1 MRAAMSLRAY
11 VFVFVLGFIF
21 TGTAAGDSKKQG
33 QFGEYKTKDFLS
45 DYSKLKLRAGTEN
58 TYAYEDPETKFS
70 RYKKLMVERIKVWL
84 KEDAEYKGID
94 PAEIKDLTD
103 YFHKAIVDALGDKY
117 PVVREP
123 GPDVLRLR
131 IAMTD
136 LVPNKPSASVV
147 TLVVPF
153 LWVAEA
159 GTGVAKGDTG
169 STPFVGE
176 VTIELEALDSQS
188 NRQVAAYIERR
199 IGLKYHWNKGVGT
212 AMSDYL
218 KAYSTWDYT
227 KQAMD
232 HWAQAIRRHMD
243 KTHGVPPPAKN

>member
-1 MRAAMSLRAY
+1 MKWKKAFSLIALTFMHCSFLAVGVAADSSPHPK
-11 VFVFVLGFIF
+11 F
-21 TGTAAGDSKKQG
+21 GDYQ
-33 QFGEYKTKDFLS
+33 TKGFLS
-45 DYSKLKLRAGTEN
+45 DYSNLELQPGTDDMFFYQEPK
-58 TYAYEDPETKFS
+58 TDFS
-70 RYKKLMVERIKVWL
+70 QYNKLMVERIKVWF

-94 PAEIKDLTD
+94 PAEIKELTD
-103 YFHKAIVDALGDKY
+103 YFHKAIVEAVGDNY
-117 PVVREP
+117 PIVREP

-136 LVPNKPSASVV
+136 LVPNKPSASLV

-159 GTGVAKGDTG
+159 GSGVATDEAG

-188 NRQVAAYIERR
+188 NRQIAAFIERK
-199 IGLKYHWNKGVGT
+199 IGLKYHWTEGVAT
-212 AMSDYL
+212 AATDYL
-218 KAYSTWDYT
+218 KAYSTWAYT

-232 HWAQAIRRHMD
+232 HWAQAIRDHLD
-243 KTHGVPPPAKN
+243 KAHGTAPTEN

>member
-1 MRAAMSLRAY
+1 MICKKVFALIVPAFMHCSILTTGAAADSNQHPK
-11 VFVFVLGFIF
+11 F
-21 TGTAAGDSKKQG
+21 GDYQAKG
-33 QFGEYKTKDFLS
+33 FLS
-45 DYSKLKLRAGTEN
+45 DYSNLKLRAGTED
-58 TYAYEDPETKFS
+58 TFVFQDPKTDIS
-70 RYKKLMVERIKVWL
+70 QYNKLMVERIKVWF

-103 YFHKAIVDALGDKY
+103 YFHKAIIEAVGDQY
-117 PVVREP
+117 PIVREP

-136 LVPNKPSASVV
+136 LVPNKPSASLI

-159 GTGVAKGDTG
+159 GSGVAKGDTG

-188 NRQVAAYIERR
+188 NLQIAAFIERK
-199 IGLKYHWNKGVGT
+199 IGLKYHWNKGVAT
-212 AMSDYL
+212 AVSDYT
-218 KAYSTWDYT
+218 KAYSTWAYT

-232 HWAQAIRRHMD
+232 HWAQAIRDHLD
-243 KTHGVPPPAKN
+243 KAHGIVPAKN

>member
-1 MRAAMSLRAY
+1 MKWKK
-11 VFVFVLGFIF
+11 VFALIAQTFLYCSIM
-21 TGTAAGDSKKQG
+21 AAGAAAGSSQHPK
-33 QFGEYKTKDFLS
+33 FGDYQTKGFLS
-45 DYSKLKLRAGTEN
+45 DYSKLELRADTED
-58 TYAYEDPETKFS
+58 TFFFQDTKIDIS
-70 RYKKLMVERIKVWL
+70 QYKKLMVERIKVWF

-103 YFHKAIVDALGDKY
+103 YFHKAIVDAVGSQY
-117 PVVREP
+117 PIVREP

-136 LVPNKPSASVV
+136 LVPNKPSASLI

-159 GTGVAKGDTG
+159 GSGVAKGDTG

-176 VTIELEALDSQS
+176 VTIELEALDSQN
-188 NRQVAAYIERR
+188 NRQIAAFIERK
-199 IGLKYHWNKGVGT
+199 IGLKYHWTEGVRTGV
-212 AMSDYL
+212 SDYA
-218 KAYSTWDYT
+218 KAYSTWAYT

-232 HWAQAIRRHMD
+232 HWAQAIRNHLD
-243 KTHGVPPPAKN
+243 KAHGIAPAKN

>member
-1 MRAAMSLRAY
+1 MNMKNSFTL
-11 VFVFVLGFIF
+11 FVL
-21 TGTAAGDSKKQG
+21 TTLYCSALSADATADASQNPI
-33 QFGEYKTKDFLS
+33 FGEYQTKGFLS
-45 DYSKLKLRAGTEN
+45 DYSNLQLLEDTED
-58 TYAYEDPETKFS
+58 TFFFQDPKTDIS
-70 RYKKLMVERIKVWL
+70 QYKKLMVERIKVWF

-103 YFHKAIVDALGDKY
+103 YFHKATVKAVEGQY
-117 PVVREP
+117 PIVREP

-136 LVPNKPSASVV
+136 LVPTKPSASLV

-153 LWVAEA
+153 LWLAEA
-159 GTGVAKGDTG
+159 GSGVATDEAG

-188 NRQVAAYIERR
+188 NRQIAAFIERK
-199 IGLKYHWNKGVGT
+199 IGLKYHWNKGIETGVT
-212 AMSDYL
+212 DYL
-218 KAYSTWDYT
+218 KAYSTWAYT

-232 HWAQAIRRHMD
+232 HWAQAIRDHLD
-243 KTHGVPPPAKN
+243 KAHGTAPANN

>member
-1 MRAAMSLRAY
+1 MKCKKVFALIVPAIMHYSILTTGAAADPNQY
-11 VFVFVLGFIF
+11 PKF
-21 TGTAAGDSKKQG
+21 GDYQAKG
-33 QFGEYKTKDFLS
+33 FLS
-45 DYSKLKLRAGTEN
+45 DYSSLKLRADTED
-58 TYAYEDPETKFS
+58 TFVFQDPETDFS
-70 RYKKLMVERIKVWL
+70 QYDKLMVERIKVWF

-103 YFHKAIVDALGDKY
+103 YFHKAIVEAVGDQY
-117 PVVREP
+117 PIVREP

-136 LVPNKPSASVV
+136 LVPTKPSASLV

-153 LWVAEA
+153 LWLAEA
-159 GTGVAKGDTG
+159 GSGVVTDEAG

-188 NRQVAAYIERR
+188 NRQVAAFIERK
-199 IGLKYHWNKGVGT
+199 IGLKYHWNKGVKTGVT
-212 AMSDYL
+212 DYL
-218 KAYSTWDYT
+218 KAYSTWAYT

-232 HWAQAIRRHMD
+232 HWAQAIRNHLD
-243 KTHGVPPPAKN
+243 KAHGIEPAKN

>member
-1 MRAAMSLRAY
+1 MGLKNAFALIVFNFMLCSGLAAN
-11 VFVFVLGFIF
+11 
-21 TGTAAGDSKKQG
+21 AAAESSQHPKFGDYQ
-33 QFGEYKTKDFLS
+33 TKGFLS
-45 DYSKLKLRAGTEN
+45 DYSNLNLQSDTEDTFIFQDPN
-58 TYAYEDPETKFS
+58 TDFS
-70 RYKKLMVERIKVWL
+70 QYDKLMVERIKVWF

-103 YFHKAIVDALGDKY
+103 YFHKAIVEAVGGQY
-117 PVVREP
+117 PIVREP

-136 LVPNKPSASVV
+136 LVPTKPSASLV

-153 LWVAEA
+153 LWLAEA
-159 GTGVAKGDTG
+159 GSGVATDEAG

-188 NRQVAAYIERR
+188 NRQIAALIERK
-199 IGLKYHWNKGVGT
+199 IGLKYHWNEGVETGV
-212 AMSDYL
+212 SDYL

-232 HWAQAIRRHMD
+232 HWAQAIRNHLDMA
-243 KTHGVPPPAKN
+243 HGIAPAKN

>member
-1 MRAAMSLRAY
+1 MKWKKAFALISFLSFMHC
-11 VFVFVLGFIF
+11 FVLVGD
-21 TGTAAGDSKKQG
+21 AAADSGQNPKFGDYQSKG
-33 QFGEYKTKDFLS
+33 FLS
-45 DYSKLKLRAGTEN
+45 DYSGLKQLAG
-58 TYAYEDPETKFS
+58 EDDTFIFQDPNANVS
-70 RYKKLMVERIKVWL
+70 QYKKLMVERIKVWF
-84 KEDAEYKGID
+84 KDDAEYKGID

-103 YFHKAIVDALGDKY
+103 YFHKAIVDAVGDQY

-136 LVPNKPSASVV
+136 LVPNKPAASLI

-159 GTGVAKGDTG
+159 GSGAATDEAG
-169 STPFVGE
+169 STPFLGE

-188 NRQVAAYIERR
+188 NRQVAAFIERE
-199 IGLKYHWNKGVGT
+199 IGLKYQWSKGVATGVSSYT
-212 AMSDYL
+212 
-218 KAYSTWDYT
+218 KAYSTWAYT

-232 HWAQAIRRHMD
+232 HWAQAIRDHLD
-243 KTHGVPPPAKN
+243 KAHGIAPAKN